1 MALLIGEHAIGS
13 LRGFEQLLTRSCVFR
28 IVAVVLQPILHVG
41 QAGHRRDL
49 DALLEAEFLG
59 GHRAVHAVRQ
69 PVVALFLGLD
79 DRSGVH
85 PGARAERVGAY
96 HGIVHRNRHTD
107 RIGDEP
113 AVLGQPADVV
123 VMRAQK
129 LEVHEQQVHLG
140 VADPLT
146 DTQRGCVYTI
156 HTRLDRGETVDQPH
170 AAIAMAVPIDLYRTS
185 PYYLVFHKL
194 DESFYTIGR
203 RMTDRV
209 RQTDPRGAARNRGTI
224 QRFEC
229 FGTRA
234 RRILGY
240 VHDGQALRDG
250 VRDGLF
256 RGLEDAIEGP
266 IFKASEEA
274 VTYAVSHGLP
284 VM

>member
-13 LRGFEQLLTRSCVFR
+13 LRGFEQLLTRSRVFR

-41 QAGHRRDL
+41 KAGHRRDL

-59 GHRAVHAVRQ
+59 GQR
-69 PVVALFLGLD
+69 
-79 DRSGVH
+79 
-85 PGARAERVGAY
+85 
-96 HGIVHRNRHTD
+96 
-107 RIGDEP
+107 
-113 AVLGQPADVV
+113 ADVV
-123 VMRAQK
+123 VMRAQE
-129 LEVHEQQVHLG
+129 LEVHEEQVHLG

-146 DTQRGCVYTI
+146 DTQRGCMYTI

-240 VHDGQALRDG
+240 VHDGQAVRDG

-266 IFKASEEA
+266 IFGVLADR
-274 VTYAVSHGLP
+274 
-284 VM
+284 